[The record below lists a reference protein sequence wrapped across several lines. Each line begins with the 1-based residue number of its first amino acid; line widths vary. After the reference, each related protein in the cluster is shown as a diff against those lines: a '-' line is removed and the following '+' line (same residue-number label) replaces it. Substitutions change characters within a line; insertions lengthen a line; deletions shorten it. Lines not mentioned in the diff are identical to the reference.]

1 MTTDSA
7 RRDGEKTTNITAP
20 NNSGKV
26 PIVEKE
32 RGLPAESLPGW
43 TIMRPL
49 RKKGTKTSGSASGP
63 NGVSNANGT
72 ELSMDG
78 KNGNGLKTMDST
90 TSSDGYGVGEI
101 EALREI
107 RSDDELLEDDG
118 RGTRPQ
124 GHHSDHHNLQ
134 SNGDIPERTVSG
146 GVQYKVYKRRWFGL
160 VQLVLLNI
168 IVSWDVSAPEAPYIQ
183 IVTY

>member
-32 RGLPAESLPGW
+32 RDIPAESVPGW

-49 RKKGTKTSGSASGP
+49 RKKGTKTSGSASGL
-63 NGVSNANGT
+63 SNANGT

-107 RSDDELLEDDG
+107 RSDDE
-118 RGTRPQ
+118 
-124 GHHSDHHNLQ
+124 
-134 SNGDIPERTVSG
+134 
-146 GVQYKVYKRRWFGL
+146 
-160 VQLVLLNI
+160 
-168 IVSWDVSAPEAPYIQ
+168 
-183 IVTY
+183 